1 MEADA
6 AEHAE
11 AAAPADAEV
20 QPDAAATAAPDATDH
35 DTRTVTTGPSADA
48 EPSADR
54 PDPRTMDQLRADL
67 FCDMLLTGAPSA
79 YGTDGALAAIKARV
93 QVTIPTLAL
102 AGESAEPAL
111 LAGYGPIDDDL
122 ARRLAGLAPGW
133 DRVFFD
139 VCTGEPLSVD
149 RYRPSAAIKR
159 FLAARDERCRAPGC
173 NRPVY
178 RCDADHT
185 IAASVGGC
193 TCDENLA
200 NFCRRHHI
208 CKHHTAWRVQQLG
221 HGVIEWI
228 GPTGRRYSDRP
239 PAMVRFVPTIATDT
253 DPPPF

>member
-1 MEADA
+1 MTQTDED
-6 AEHAE
+6 
-11 AAAPADAEV
+11 V
-20 QPDAAATAAPDATDH
+20 RPDAAATATPDVTDR
-35 DTRTVTTGPSADA
+35 DTRTVATGPSADA

-79 YGTDGALAAIKARV
+79 YGTDNALAAIKARV

-111 LAGYGPIDDDL
+111 LAGYGPIEADL

-185 IAASVGGC
+185 IAASEGGC
-193 TCDENLA
+193 TCDANLA

-228 GPTGRRYSDRP
+228 GPTGRRYRDRP